1 MFSETWG
8 ASGEQRL
15 GQFGREDS
23 TDDAQISGWDSSGG
37 QVPGPSPP
45 DCRTED
51 LHFKLLPQLANS
63 DGLDTKTVL
72 RKTLIQKKKD
82 KWKA

>member
-37 QVPGPSPP
+37 QIPGPSPP
-45 DCRTED
+45 DRRTAEGRRSRICI
-51 LHFKLLPQLANS
+51 LNCYLS
-63 DGLDTKTVL
+63 
-72 RKTLIQKKKD
+72 
-82 KWKA
+82 